1 MRSRDGVKAVCHGTQ
16 YMIIGVEG
24 QDKVHP
30 AMPLRCLE
38 YDVRQYI
45 RQFRDLTV
53 KNREEDR
60 RARQEGNKERQ
71 LAPAEYLL
79 GMRLQDKLNS
89 VMTIV
94 FYHGELP
101 YSGCHSLYDMLDLD
115 KENKKFVN
123 YIADYKMD
131 LVTVQEL
138 DGN

>member
-1 MRSRDGVKAVCHGTQ
+1 MFYGLSYVHGLYVLLCIFLKLVNKYKMRSRDVVKAVCHGTQ

-60 RARQEGNKERQ
+60 RQGREEIRKGSWHLRN
-71 LAPAEYLL
+71 
-79 GMRLQDKLNS
+79 
-89 VMTIV
+89 T
-94 FYHGELP
+94 
-101 YSGCHSLYDMLDLD
+101 C
-115 KENKKFVN
+115 
-123 YIADYKMD
+123 
-131 LVTVQEL
+131 
-138 DGN
+138 